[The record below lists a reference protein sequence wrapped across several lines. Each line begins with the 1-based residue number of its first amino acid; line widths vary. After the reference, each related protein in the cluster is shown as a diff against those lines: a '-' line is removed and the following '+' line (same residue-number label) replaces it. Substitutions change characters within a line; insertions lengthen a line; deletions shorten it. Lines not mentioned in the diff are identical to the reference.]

1 MWHPERCAPFSPADV
16 ALFRQ
21 IFGVE

>member
-16 ALFRQ
+16 VLFRRV
-21 IFGVE
+21 FRVE